1 MSAVRRTVGTFD
13 AAEVRLRL
21 TDTELQVLRGVVEQ
35 LAVLLGELPTPSTS
49 DPLAELVGPVG
60 PVEPPAD
67 PALRR
72 LFPDGYR
79 DDPAAAEEFRRFT
92 QANLRAGK
100 QADLAVV
107 RRTLE
112 EAARGGAL
120 TLDAQALDSW
130 LRVLTDARLVLG
142 VRLGIETEEDA
153 EALAE
158 RTVGDEA
165 ARAAAELFEWL
176 GIVLDELV
184 SLASGHLGG

>member
-1 MSAVRRTVGTFD
+1 
-13 AAEVRLRL
+13 
-21 TDTELQVLRGVVEQ
+21 
-35 LAVLLGELPTPSTS
+35 
-49 DPLAELVGPVG
+49 
-60 PVEPPAD
+60 
-67 PALRR
+67 
-72 LFPDGYR
+72 
-79 DDPAAAEEFRRFT
+79 
-92 QANLRAGK
+92 
-100 QADLAVV
+100 
-107 RRTLE
+107 
-112 EAARGGAL
+112 GGAL